1 MITSPVPLVCGVVK
15 SPDFV
20 LDIGDDGPE
29 AVNYPDEDAMTLG
42 RTDAKTKKELDTLTT
57 WRVEKTLK
65 IVDKESKQVSKV
77 APMKQDAKVTSKK
90 DEEAAKTS
98 GVMTD
103 RTRRGH
109 GVTFKT
115 KAKRRI
121 ATKKD
126 DKVLQ
131 RLERTASR
139 RTSSGATPR
148 RSSTRWTRGQRRPGT
163 SRWS

>member
-1 MITSPVPLVCGVVK
+1 MVK

-131 RLERTASR
+131 RL
-139 RTSSGATPR
+139 
-148 RSSTRWTRGQRRPGT
+148 
-163 SRWS
+163 

>member
-90 DEEAAKTS
+90 DEEAAKS
-98 GVMTD
+98 P
-103 RTRRGH
+103 R
-109 GVTFKT
+109 
-115 KAKRRI
+115 A
-121 ATKKD
+121 A
-126 DKVLQ
+126 
-131 RLERTASR
+131 
-139 RTSSGATPR
+139 R
-148 RSSTRWTRGQRRPGT
+148 RSDEPIV
-163 SRWS
+163 